1 MANQTIGQRIK
12 MIRKKEG
19 LSQAAFGKC
28 LGISDPSVSMLERG
42 VTNPAKQTMLSICR
56 EFRINEEWLRTG
68 EGEPHQAAYQ
78 DSLWEIVQSRGLD
91 SADYALISGIM
102 DMPAEVRKALITA
115 IVDIADNVKRG
126 EPLTAIPTMAVVEPV
141 EQELP
146 EEPAEE
152 ESDLSEEEI
161 EARVANYRDLL
172 KREQRMR
179 RQYATE
185 RLLLGNDSE
194 TWTDPNVT
202 GGKASS
208 GSAG

>member
-1 MANQTIGQRIK
+1 MGIGERIKQIRKNQNQTMEVFGQRI
-12 MIRKKEG
+12 
-19 LSQAAFGKC
+19 
-28 LGISDPSVSMLERG
+28 G
-42 VTNPAKQTMLSICR
+42 VTRNSISMIESGRNNPSDQTIRSICR
-56 EFRINEEWLRTG
+56 EFSVSETWLRTG
-68 EGEPHQAAYQ
+68 EGDMYEPRPTDLLEALTVEYGFSEKERRVAEMFLTLDVNRRRAALEYLS
-78 DSLWEIVQSRGLD
+78 DVVD
-91 SADYALISGIM
+91 AL
-102 DMPAEVRKALITA
+102 
-115 IVDIADNVKRG
+115 NG
-126 EPLTAIPTMAVVEPV
+126 EDAIPTMAIV
-141 EQELP
+141 EQEQP

-152 ESDLSEEEI
+152 KLDLSEEEI

>member
-1 MANQTIGQRIK
+1 MSIGERIK
-12 MIRKKEG
+12 QIRKENKLTLEK
-19 LSQAAFGKC
+19 FGAYLK
-28 LGISDPSVSMLERG
+28 ISPQSVSKLERG
-42 VTNPAKQTMLSICR
+42 VSNPSDQTVFLICR
-56 EFRINEEWLRTG
+56 EFHINEEWLRTG

-115 IVDIADNVKRG
+115 IVDIADKVKRG

-141 EQELP
+141 EQEQP